1 MTEQMIARL
10 RRSPRRLLEKDGVP
24 GPGPGSLSLVL
35 ARAGVGKTAFLVG
48 IGLDALLAGQRVLH
62 VTLDRTIDKVRDW
75 YDDLLLE
82 LLRLEPEAPHPAE
95 VQLAIERRR
104 HIHTFLGNS
113 FSTGRLRT
121 AAEVLASHM
130 DFRPDVL
137 IVDRLELESVDPA
150 EIRALRDLAAELGA
164 ELWMSC
170 RTHREGPASR
180 PGHLPPPADR
190 VEDLVDLAFCLQ
202 PDGDTVRLDVIEDR
216 GELLARQTRIVLDP
230 HRLLLRPGA

>member
-1 MTEQMIARL
+1 MTEQAIARL

-24 GPGPGSLSLVL
+24 GAGPGSLSLVL

-82 LLRLEPEAPHPAE
+82 LLRLEPEAPPAAE
-95 VQLAIERRR
+95 LQLAVERRR

-113 FSTGRLRT
+113 FSVDRLRT
-121 AAEVLASHM
+121 ATEVLADHM
-130 DFRPDVL
+130 DFRPEVL
-137 IVDRLELESVDPA
+137 VVDRLDLDRVPRE
-150 EIRALRDLAAELGA
+150 EIAALKAIAAGLGA

-170 RTHREGPASR
+170 RTHREGPRPR

-190 VEDLVDLAFCLQ
+190 IEDLVDLAFRLE
-202 PDGDTVRLDVIEDR
+202 PEEDTVRLEVVEDR

-230 HRLLLRPGA
+230 RRLLLRPGA